1 MDLQGIDR
9 GIVQCSAIEFYRK
22 TLEGNGG
29 MGDCSQAIPDA
40 IFFRLCVCAC
50 VRTNLLQIS
59 VVMTVDW
66 CVCTTKRMKQL

>member
-40 IFFRLCVCAC
+40 IFFFACVFVCVCAEEFVANPGC
-50 VRTNLLQIS
+50 
-59 VVMTVDW
+59 DD
-66 CVCTTKRMKQL
+66 C